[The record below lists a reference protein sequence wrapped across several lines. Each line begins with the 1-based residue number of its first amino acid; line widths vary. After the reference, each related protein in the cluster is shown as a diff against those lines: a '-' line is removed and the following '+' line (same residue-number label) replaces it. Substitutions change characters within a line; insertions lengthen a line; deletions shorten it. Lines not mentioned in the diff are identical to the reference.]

1 MRKFLTLFAV
11 LVFSCILAYPQTKVI
26 SGKVTDDQG
35 QPVPFATVRIK
46 GGTTGV
52 SADAEGN
59 FSIRASASETLIIS
73 GTGIIQQEVPVGDA
87 TVLNIRVTRQGAN
100 MTEVVV
106 TALGITRTRNQ
117 LAYATQKLQGTEV
130 SQNRSNNFVNNLSG
144 KVSGLEIR
152 QNNSLGGSTNV
163 ILRGS
168 KSLTGNN
175 QALFV
180 VDGIPF
186 DNTNNNTTDQ
196 TTGRGGFDFG
206 NAAADINPDMIESV
220 TVLKGAAASAL
231 YGSRGSNGV
240 ILITTK
246 KGRKDN
252 GIGVTINTGISQ
264 ASLVRNTF
272 PKYQKKYGAGYG
284 DYFDAADIDGDGVDD
299 DVVPTYDDASWGIA
313 FDPNKMVYAWTSFDP
328 TSPTFGKPRP
338 WVAGANDPSEF
349 FEKPISYNNSVF
361 IENAGDKGSYAVGY
375 TRNNE
380 KGIMPNSAINKDL
393 LNMSATY
400 KFTDKLTG
408 TLAANYSRIKGKGRY
423 GTGYGTD
430 NGSVNQMTNFRQ
442 WWQVNVDL
450 KELED
455 AYWRHETNN
464 TWNQH
469 FGPTGELQPEF
480 WNNPYFDRYKSFESD
495 SRDRFFGYTSLTY
508 KPLSW
513 LSIMGRISLDG
524 FSELLEERKAVGTI
538 GVSSYR
544 RFNQDYKEFNYDLL
558 ANADWEFGD
567 YGLKALIG
575 SNIRVQKTSSVNGI
589 TNGGLAQADLYTL
602 SNSVAAISPVEFEG
616 TRRVEGIFAGATIDY
631 KKTYVLDLTLRRDKS
646 STLPDGNNTY
656 YYPSISGGVVLSEL
670 FQPNWLSYSKF
681 RVNYAEVGGDAPLYS
696 VKDFYVGETDP
707 TSGLI
712 FPSFNGNAMYSVSG
726 SKRNPDL
733 KPERTKSFE
742 VGLEAAFLKSRVGFD
757 VSFYSAKTVDQIV
770 PLTVSTATGY
780 TSKIVNSGTIRNQG
794 IEVSLYGTPIKTK
807 NFSWDINVNWT
818 RNRNKVLELY
828 QGVDN
833 IVLGSFQGSITLNA
847 TLNEAYG
854 AIHGT
859 DYIYT
864 NGQKTVN
871 ADGNYLISPNN
882 NITIGN
888 VNPDWIGGVSNRFT
902 YKNISLSCLIDVKQ
916 GGSVFST
923 DMYYAL
929 AGGIYEETAG
939 NNDLGNPIRN
949 SLANGGG
956 IIREGVTADGKTNT
970 TRVSLSDEDLDI
982 GGSYGQFDSYV
993 SAPDKRFVYDASY
1006 VKLREV
1012 AITYSLPKKLFE
1024 NIFIKGVDVSLLGR
1038 NLAILHKNLPY
1049 ADPEDGFS
1057 AGNLQGIQIGSYP
1070 AARSIGFNVRVK
1082 F

>member
-1 MRKFLTLFAV
+1 MRKFLSLFAV
-11 LVFSCILAYPQTKVI
+11 LVFCCIQAYPQTKTVT
-26 SGKVTDDQG
+26 GKITDDQG

-46 GGTTGV
+46 GSTIGTSANADGV
-52 SADAEGN
+52 
-59 FSIRASASETLIIS
+59 FSIKASSDQVLIIS
-73 GTGIIQQEVPVGDA
+73 GANIVQQEFPVGDA
-87 TVLNIRVTRQGAN
+87 TILNLTVKRQDAS
-100 MTEVVV
+100 MAEVVV
-106 TALGITRTRNQ
+106 TALGITRNRNQ
-117 LAYATQKLQGTEV
+117 LAYSTQKLAGTDV
-130 SQNRSNNFVNNLSG
+130 NQARNNNFINTMSG
-144 KVSGLEIR
+144 KVSGLEVR
-152 QNNSLGGSTNV
+152 QNNSMGGSTNV

-196 TTGRGGFDFG
+196 TTGRGGIDFG

-220 TVLKGAAASAL
+220 TILKGAAASAL

-246 KGRKDN
+246 KGKKGN
-252 GIGVTINTGISQ
+252 GIGVTINSGISQ
-264 ASLVRNTF
+264 SSYLKNTF

-284 DYFDAADIDGDGVDD
+284 DYFDAADVNGDGTDD
-299 DVVPTYDDASWGIA
+299 DIVPTYDDASWGIA
-313 FDPNKMVYAWTSFDP
+313 FDPNKMVYGWTSFDP
-328 TSPTFGKPRP
+328 SSPTFGKPQA
-338 WVAGANDPSEF
+338 WVAAANDPNYF
-349 FEKPISYNNSVF
+349 FEKPINYNNSIF

-380 KGIMPNSAINKDL
+380 KGILPNSSLNKDL

-408 TLAANYSRIKGKGRY
+408 TLSANYSSIKGLGRY
-423 GTGYGTD
+423 GTGYGLD

-442 WWQVNVDL
+442 WWQVNVDMKDL
-450 KELED
+450 KD
-455 AYWRHETNN
+455 AYWRHQTND

-469 FGPTGELQPEF
+469 FGPSGEIQPEF
-480 WNNPYFDRYKSFESD
+480 WNNPYFDRYKSFETD
-495 SRDRFFGYTSLTY
+495 RRDRVFGYTSLTY
-508 KPLSW
+508 KPIDW

-524 FSELLEERKAVGTI
+524 FNELLEERKAVGTI
-538 GVSSYR
+538 GVPSYR

-558 ANADWEFGD
+558 VNGEWKVGD
-567 YGLKALIG
+567 YGLKALLG
-575 SNIRVQKTSSVNGI
+575 TNTRVQKTSSVNGI
-589 TNGGLAQADLYTL
+589 TNGGLAQAELYSL

-616 TRRVEGIFAGATIDY
+616 TRRVEGVFGGFNIDY
-631 KKTYVLDLTLRRDKS
+631 KNTYVIDLTLRRDKS
-646 STLPDGNNTY
+646 STLPDGNNVY
-656 YYPSISGGVVLSEL
+656 YYPSISGGIVLSEL
-670 FQPNWLSYSKF
+670 FQPTWLSYSKF

-707 TSGLI
+707 NSGLI
-712 FPSFNGNAMYSVSG
+712 FPSFNGNAMYSVAA

-757 VSFYSAKTVDQIV
+757 VNFYSAKTVDQIV

-780 TSKIVNSGTIRNQG
+780 STKIVNSGTVRNQG
-794 IEVSLYGTPIKTK
+794 IEVSLYGTPVKTK
-807 NFSWDINVNWT
+807 DFAWDININWT
-818 RNRNKVLELY
+818 RNRNKVLALY
-828 QGVDN
+828 NDVEN

-847 TLNEAYG
+847 TLNEPYG
-854 AIHGT
+854 SIHGT
-859 DYIYT
+859 DFIYT
-864 NGQKTVN
+864 NGQKTVG
-871 ADGNYLISPNN
+871 ADGNYLITPNN
-882 NITIGN
+882 NVSIGN
-888 VNPDWIGGVSNRFT
+888 VNPDWIGGMNNKFT
-902 YKNISLSCLIDVKQ
+902 YKNLSLSVLIDMKH

-929 AGGIYEETAG
+929 AGGLYEETAV
-939 NNDLGNPIRN
+939 NNDLGNPIRS
-949 SLANGGG
+949 SLAKGGG
-956 IIREGVTADGKTNT
+956 IIREGVTEDGKTNT
-970 TRVSLSDEDLDI
+970 KRVSLSDEDLGI
-982 GGSYGQFDSYV
+982 GGSYGQYDSYV

-1012 AITYSLPKKLFE
+1012 AVTYSLPAKLFQK
-1024 NIFIKGVDVSLLGR
+1024 IFIKGIDVSLLGR

-1057 AGNLQGIQIGSYP
+1057 SGNLQGIQTGSYP
-1070 AARSIGFNVRVK
+1070 AVRSVGFNVRVK